1 MSVLINFFF
10 LLFLVL
16 FMLLAL
22 RAQSGGLVFRE
33 VGVVGVGKERSFPK
47 RLAGVVGVGE
57 ERSFPK
63 WLTLGSLVTSAG
75 VGSLDVMLDVTAS
88 QSRYNLHILGN
99 NGGGRWCTWF
109 HRSG

>member
-47 RLAGVVGVGE
+47 RLA
-57 ERSFPK
+57 
-63 WLTLGSLVTSAG
+63 LGSLVTSAR

>member
-16 FMLLAL
+16 LLAL
-22 RAQSGGLVFRE
+22 REQSGGLVFRE

-47 RLAGVVGVGE
+47 RLA
-57 ERSFPK
+57 
-63 WLTLGSLVTSAG
+63 LGSLVTSAG